1 MGTVNGNWLTEA
13 LKQSLITLLKQLKT
27 RYSHA

>member
-1 MGTVNGNWLTEA
+1 MGTVNGNWLTGA
-13 LKQSLITLLKQLKT
+13 LKQALITLLIQLKT

>member
-1 MGTVNGNWLTEA
+1 MGTVNGNWLTGA